1 MKFKFLLS
9 VMSLFA
15 VANIA
20 LPAAQAQEASA
31 PSQRWHFAPN
41 VYRVEQ
47 PTMPKNYAS
56 YSPATRTVTTGSV
69 PKGSSFLGINPAIL
83 KPRPVAPAPMPQPV
97 VTAQLRP
104 ATFNNSFGK
113 PIAAAPTELPLTA
126 APAGALP
133 QPKAAAPA
141 RIAHAPV
148 HHASW
153 DGRATLRKPHVP
165 SSQMASS
172 QPIAT
177 YGQGHGYEVGVNTPS
192 ASGGSY
198 GASTQVSG
206 VLRTKVGRH

>member
-1 MKFKFLLS
+1 
-9 VMSLFA
+9 
-15 VANIA
+15 
-20 LPAAQAQEASA
+20 
-31 PSQRWHFAPN
+31 
-41 VYRVEQ
+41 
-47 PTMPKNYAS
+47 MPKSYNNYV
-56 YSPATRTVTTGSV
+56 PATGTVRAGSV
-69 PKGSSFLGINPAIL
+69 PKGPYLTGITPAML
-83 KPRPVAPAPMPQPV
+83 KPRSVAPAPMSQPV

-113 PIAAAPTELPLTA
+113 PIAATPTELPLTA

-165 SSQMASS
+165 SSQMARP
-172 QPIAT
+172 QIAS
-177 YGQGHGYEVGVNTPS
+177 YGPNTGYIPGISTPS

-198 GASTQVSG
+198 GTSTQVSG
-206 VLRTKVGRH
+206 VLKTKIRH

>member
-20 LPAAQAQEASA
+20 LPAAQAQEAAA
-31 PSQRWHFAPN
+31 PSQRWKFAPN
-41 VYRVEQ
+41 VYTIEQ
-47 PTMPKNYAS
+47 PIMPKHYAS

-126 APAGALP
+126 APAQALP
-133 QPKAAAPA
+133 SSKAATPA
-141 RIAHAPV
+141 RIAQSHPRHSAVGNVSGRLRTRPV
-148 HHASW
+148 PA
-153 DGRATLRKPHVP
+153 
-165 SSQMASS
+165 SQMARPQITS
-172 QPIAT
+172 
-177 YGQGHGYEVGVNTPS
+177 YGPNTGYIPGISTPS

-206 VLRTKVGRH
+206 VLKTKIRH

>member
-141 RIAHAPV
+141 HIAQSHPRHSAVGNVSGRLRTRPV
-148 HHASW
+148 PA
-153 DGRATLRKPHVP
+153 
-165 SSQMASS
+165 SQMARP
-172 QPIAT
+172 QIAS
-177 YGQGHGYEVGVNTPS
+177 YGPNTGYIPGISTPS
-192 ASGGSY
+192 ASGGGYSSS
-198 GASTQVSG
+198 ATVNG